1 MTASSIILYVIVAL
15 LILFYAKRF
24 IQRIHMNEY
33 SASEVAEKLL
43 DTSIVLLDVRTS
55 KERNQSAIPGSL
67 HIPLGNIPEKLKI
80 LEKHKQKEI
89 ICYCRS
95 GSRSLKAASI
105 LQKNG
110 FQAANMKGG
119 MMEWSSLKL
128 KS

>member
-1 MTASSIILYVIVAL
+1 MTASSIIVSVIIAL

-24 IQRIHMNEY
+24 ILRIHMNEY
-33 SASEVAEKLL
+33 STSEVAEKLH
-43 DTSIVLLDVRTS
+43 DTSIVLLDVRS
-55 KERNQSAIPGSL
+55 NEERNQSAIPGSL

-95 GSRSLKAASI
+95 GSRSMKAALI

-119 MMEWSSLKL
+119 MIEWNYLGLK
-128 KS
+128 

>member
-15 LILFYAKRF
+15 LILYYAKRYM
-24 IQRIHMNEY
+24 QRISMNEY
-33 SASEVAEKLL
+33 SASEVAEKLR
-43 DTSIVLLDVRTS
+43 DTSIILLDVRTS

-67 HIPLGNIPEKLKI
+67 HIPLGNIPEKMKS

-95 GSRSLKAASI
+95 GNRSMNAALI

-119 MMEWSSLKL
+119 MIEWNSQNVK
-128 KS
+128 

>member
-1 MTASSIILYVIVAL
+1 MTASSIIVSVIIAL

-24 IQRIHMNEY
+24 ILRIHMNEY
-33 SASEVAEKLL
+33 STSEVAEKLH
-43 DTSIVLLDVRTS
+43 DTSIVLLDVRS
-55 KERNQSAIPGSL
+55 NEERNQSAIPGSL

-95 GSRSLKAASI
+95 GSRSMKAALI

-119 MMEWSSLKL
+119 MIEWNSRKL
-128 KS
+128 Q

>member
-1 MTASSIILYVIVAL
+1 MTASSIILSVIVAL

-24 IQRIHMNEY
+24 ILRIHMNEY
-33 SASEVAEKLL
+33 STSEVAEKLH
-43 DTSIVLLDVRTS
+43 DTSIVLLDVRS
-55 KERNQSAIPGSL
+55 NEERNQSAIPGSL

-89 ICYCRS
+89 ICFCRS
-95 GSRSLKAASI
+95 GSRSMKAALI

-119 MMEWSSLKL
+119 MIEWNSRKL
-128 KS
+128 Q

>member
-1 MTASSIILYVIVAL
+1 MTASSIIVSVIIAL

-24 IQRIHMNEY
+24 ILRIHMNEY
-33 SASEVAEKLL
+33 SASEVAEKLH
-43 DTSIVLLDVRTS
+43 DTSIVLLDVRS
-55 KERNQSAIPGSL
+55 NEERNQSAIPGSL

-95 GSRSLKAASI
+95 GSRSMKAALI

-119 MMEWSSLKL
+119 MIEWNSRKL
-128 KS
+128 Q

>member
-1 MTASSIILYVIVAL
+1 MTASSIIVSVIIAL

-24 IQRIHMNEY
+24 ILRIHMNEY
-33 SASEVAEKLL
+33 STSEVAEKLH
-43 DTSIVLLDVRTS
+43 DTSIVLLDVRTNE
-55 KERNQSAIPGSL
+55 ERNQSAIPGSL

-89 ICYCRS
+89 ICFCRS
-95 GSRSLKAASI
+95 GSRSMKAALI

-119 MMEWSSLKL
+119 MIECNSRNLQ
-128 KS
+128 